1 MSRYEDQLARQIEL
15 RALPAPERQFR
26 FALPHR
32 QYRVDFAWPDRG
44 LAVEVDGG
52 AFVGRGGQG
61 SVISRLSAVGYHQ
74 TVEDYRKRN
83 LLNLLGWRLL
93 AYQPQQIARGEALTE
108 IELALAAPFVCYGV
122 VARTPWADNL
132 WAHVDRLGEVDKLQ
146 RRVREAKTKQRKFV
160 RDINAEAKKIFP
172 RGLVPGRPSGL

>member
-108 IELALAAPFVCYGV
+108 IELALRAPGGHSWPDWMNNT
-122 VARTPWADNL
+122 AWTKDL
-132 WAHVDRLGEVDKLQ
+132 WDHVDRLGEVDKLQ
-146 RRVREAKTKQRKFV
+146 RRVREAKTKQKKFA
-160 RDINAEAKKIFP
+160 REG
-172 RGLVPGRPSGL
+172 GLVPGRPRGL

>member
-1 MSRYEDQLARQIEL
+1 MSRYEDQLARMIEL

-108 IELALAAPFVCYGV
+108 IELALRAPSAASLRMWEG
-122 VARTPWADNL
+122 APWQLEL
-132 WAHVDRLGEVDKLQ
+132 WDHVDRLGEVDKLQ
-146 RRVREAKTKQRKFV
+146 RRVREAKTKQKKFA
-160 RDINAEAKKIFP
+160 RE
-172 RGLVPGRPSGL
+172 RGLVPGRPRGL